1 MNPTYYNETLWP
13 GQLGHFFVILAFA
26 GALFSCVSYIRAS
39 QTELSNPYNSK
50 SWLSLGRGA
59 FIIHFISLLG
69 IFFALYYIIT
79 HHLFEFNYAY
89 QHSSR
94 DLPMKYLLSS
104 FWEGQEGSF
113 LLWTFWQA
121 VLGLFVIR
129 GRHILES
136 RTMAIVSLVQLALA
150 TMLLGFRL
158 GDTIQ
163 IGTTP
168 FLLLRDKMVN
178 APIFAL
184 PNYLQMIDDGNGLNV
199 LLQNYWMTIHPPVL
213 FLGFSSVLF
222 PFAYALAAMWK
233 GEYKSWIK
241 PAQSWALFA
250 GGALGLGI
258 MMGGAWAY
266 ESLTFG
272 GYWAWDPVE
281 NASLVPWLVLVA
293 GLHTLIIFKA
303 TGRSLK
309 TTMIFLILAYLLVW
323 YSTFLTRT
331 GVLGD
336 TSVHAFTGEGSSLY
350 YHLLVV
356 IGVLILIAFGLYFF
370 RRRQMPTVKTEEATA
385 SREFWMLIGSFVLLL
400 SALHIIIVTSIPVWA
415 PLAKVFTGK
424 DVAPPVKVVE
434 HYNSIQIWAAIF
446 IALLAAGTLFLKF
459 KKTDIGRAYKQIGI
473 SAAIGLALT
482 LIIGITQKIDN
493 SSIWLLLFAATFGIA
508 GSLFYMFGVQKKGF
522 LKKGA
527 GITHFG
533 FALTLLGILIS
544 GYNKRV
550 ISLNT
555 AGYTMNF
562 GKESMEEN
570 QQESMDNV
578 LLFRNTPVA
587 MDNYFATYLGDST
600 SPNDPRTFYKVRY
613 DKVNEKGE
621 TTETFYLYPDA
632 FINPKGME
640 GLMANPDSR
649 HYITHDVF
657 TYVTMVL
664 DPEKKEDT
672 ASWRS
677 HTVHAGDS
685 IYYQDGFLVFNGFN
699 RDIDLAKHNLQ
710 SDDVAVGA
718 PLTAYNLKG
727 KLGSVEPLF
736 AIRGSTALQL
746 EDSLRE
752 AGIYVRL
759 ANILPEEDAA
769 VIELKQID
777 PKDDYIVLKA
787 IVFPYINLLWL
798 GIIIMTFGFMLSTAN
813 RVIGKKTIVKS
824 S

>member
-1 MNPTYYNETLWP
+1 M
-13 GQLGHFFVILAFA
+13 HF
-26 GALFSCVSYIRAS
+26 VS
-39 QTELSNPYNSK
+39 LV
-50 SWLSLGRGA
+50 
-59 FIIHFISLLG
+59 G

-113 LLWTFWQA
+113 LLWAFWQA
-121 VLGLFVIR
+121 LLGVFVIR
-129 GRHILES
+129 GRHERES
-136 RTMAIVSLVQLALA
+136 RTMAVIALVQVALA
-150 TMLLGFRL
+150 TMLLGFQL
-158 GDTIQ
+158 GDKIQ

-168 FLLLRDKMVN
+168 FMLLRDKMTD
-178 APIFAL
+178 APIFAM
-184 PNYLQMIDDGNGLNV
+184 PNYLQFIEDGNGLNV

-213 FLGFSSVLF
+213 FLGFSAVLL
-222 PFAYALAAMWK
+222 PFAYAIAAMWK

-241 PAQSWALFA
+241 PAQSWSLFA

-309 TTMIFLILAYLLVW
+309 TTMIFLSLAYLLVW

-356 IGVLILIAFGLYFF
+356 IGVLLLLSFGFYFY
-370 RRRQMPTVKTEEATA
+370 RRRQMPTIKEEEATA
-385 SREFWMLIGSFVLLL
+385 TREFWMLIGSFVLLL
-400 SALHIIIVTSIPVWA
+400 SALHIIIVTSIPVWS
-415 PLAKVFTGK
+415 PLAKIFTGK

-446 IALLAAGTLFLKF
+446 VALLSATALFLKF
-459 KKTDIGRAYKQIGI
+459 RKTDVKKAYRQLGI
-473 SAAIGLALT
+473 SAAIALALT
-482 LIIGITQKIDN
+482 LFIGLTQKIGGGAF
-493 SSIWLLLFAATFGIA
+493 WLLLFAATFGIA
-508 GSLFYMFGVQKKGF
+508 ASLFYAFGVQRKSF
-522 LKKGA
+522 IKKGA
-527 GITHFG
+527 ALTHFG
-533 FALTLLGILIS
+533 FALMLLGILLS
-544 GYNKRV
+544 GYNKRI

-562 GKESMEEN
+562 GKESTEDN
-570 QQESMDNV
+570 IRESMENV

-587 MDNYFATYLGDST
+587 MDNYYATYLGDST
-600 SPNDPRTFYKVRY
+600 SPTDPRTFYKVRY
-613 DKVNEKGE
+613 EKVNDKGE
-621 TTETFYLYPDA
+621 TTEVFHLYPDA

-649 HYITHDVF
+649 HYLTHDVF

-664 DPEKKEDT
+664 DPEKKTDT
-672 ASWRS
+672 ASWKPS
-677 HTVHAGDS
+677 TVKAGDT
-685 IYYQDGFLVFNGFN
+685 IFYQDGYLIFNGFN
-699 RDIDLAKHNLQ
+699 RDIDLAKHNLREN
-710 SDDVAVGA
+710 DVAVGA
-718 PLTAYNLKG
+718 TLAAYNLKG
-727 KLGSVEPLF
+727 IIDTVQPLF
-736 AIRGSTALQL
+736 AIRGNTALQV
-746 EDSLRE
+746 EDTLRE
-752 AGIYVRL
+752 AGIFVRL
-759 ANILPEEDAA
+759 SNIIPEEDAA
-769 VIELKQID
+769 VVEVKQTD

-787 IVFPYINLLWL
+787 IVFPYINVLWL
-798 GIIIMTFGFMLSTAN
+798 GIIIMTGGFMLSMVN
-813 RVIGKKTIVKS
+813 RVKGKQTAKEKTMIADRRS
-824 S
+824 

>member
-1 MNPTYYNETLWP
+1 M
-13 GQLGHFFVILAFA
+13 ILAFV
-26 GALFSCVSYIRAS
+26 GALFSCFSFVRAA
-39 QTELSNPYNSK
+39 QTEAADPYNSK

-59 FIIHFISLLG
+59 FVIHFISLAG
-69 IFFALYYIIT
+69 IFFALYWIIT

-113 LLWTFWQA
+113 LLWAFWQA

-129 GRHILES
+129 GRHVLES
-136 RTMAIVSLVQLALA
+136 RTMAVISLVQVALA
-150 TMLLGFRL
+150 TMLLGFQF
-158 GDTIQ
+158 GDKFQ

-168 FLLLRDKMVN
+168 FMLLRDKMTD
-178 APIFAL
+178 APIFSL

-199 LLQNYWMTIHPPVL
+199 LLQNYWMTIHPPML
-213 FLGFSSVLF
+213 FLGFSAVMV
-222 PFAYALAAMWK
+222 PFAYAVAAMWK

-309 TTMIFLILAYLLVW
+309 ITMIFLSLAYLLVW

-336 TSVHAFTGEGSSLY
+336 TSVHSFTGEGSSLY

-356 IGVLILIAFGLYFF
+356 IGVLAALSFGFYFY
-370 RRRQMPTVKTEEATA
+370 RSRKMPTVKEEEATA

-400 SALHIIIVTSIPVWA
+400 SALHIIIVTSIPVWS
-415 PLAKVFTGK
+415 PLAKMFTGK

-446 IALLAAGTLFLKF
+446 IALLSAATLFLKF
-459 KKTDIGRAYKQIGI
+459 KKTDVKKAYKQLGISTAIALVLTVVIGI
-473 SAAIGLALT
+473 L
-482 LIIGITQKIDN
+482 QKID
-493 SSIWLLLFAATFGIA
+493 SSAALLLLFAATFGVSA
-508 GSLFYMFGVQKKGF
+508 SLFYAFGVQKKGF

-533 FALTLLGILIS
+533 FALMLLGILIS

-570 QQESMDNV
+570 QRESMDNV

-587 MDNYFATYLGDST
+587 MDNYYATYLGDST
-600 SPNDPRTFYKVRY
+600 SETDPRTFYKVRY
-613 DKVNEKGE
+613 EKVNDKGE
-621 TTETFYLYPDA
+621 TVEKFYLYPDA

-649 HYITHDVF
+649 HYLTHDVF

-672 ASWRS
+672 ASWRP
-677 HTVHAGDS
+677 HTVKAGDS
-685 IYYQDGFLVFNGFN
+685 IYYQDGYLIFKGFN
-699 RDIDLAKHNLQ
+699 RDVDLLAHNLKK
-710 SDDVAVGA
+710 DDVAVGA
-718 PLTAYNLKG
+718 TLTAYNLKG
-727 KLGSVEPLF
+727 ELGVVEPLF
-736 AIRGSTALQL
+736 AIRGSQALQI

-752 AGIYVRL
+752 AGIYVRVS
-759 ANILPEEDAA
+759 NILPEEDAA

-787 IVFPYINLLWL
+787 IVFPYINVLWL
-798 GIIIMTFGFMLSTAN
+798 GIIIMTGGFILSMAN
-813 RVIGKKTIVKS
+813 RVKGKKMETAGKS
-824 S
+824 DKLTS